1 MPALPSNEASY
12 KTVTIANPGAG
23 NDWSFLVPAGKWWF
37 LYAVYAVLTQ
47 GLTQTPQPLLQLD
60 DGTNLWMESTGST
73 AAQAVSTTCAY
84 SWAPNML
91 LTGQVGAG
99 ANVHSNA
106 PIPDSLVIPGG
117 YHIKS
122 STIGIGANS
131 VWSAIRAMVA
141 ELG

>member
-1 MPALPSNEASY
+1 MPALPSNEAAY
-12 KTVTIANPGAG
+12 KTVTIASPSAG
-23 NDWSFLVPAGKWWF
+23 LDWSFLVPAGKWWF
-37 LYAVYAVLTQ
+37 LYAVYAILTQ
-47 GLTQTPQPLLQLD
+47 GITQTPQPLLQFD

-73 AAQAVSTTCAY
+73 SAQAVSTTCAY

-91 LTGQVGAG
+91 LTGQVGSA

-131 VWSAIRAMVA
+131 QWSAIRAMVA